1 MKQPNEYILK
11 VGDSAKLKK
20 GWITTYSLV
29 YAGMLNDYIYSLVL
43 TWSSGHNSAAF
54 NLYLEKGQSEIEM
67 LGGRITVLDV
77 NRREIRF
84 QFHK

>member
-11 VGDSAKLKK
+11 VGESAKIKK

-29 YAGMLNDYIYSLVL
+29 YAGMLSDYVYSLVL
-43 TWSSGHNSAAF
+43 TWTAGHNSAAF
-54 NLYLEKGQSEIEM
+54 NMYLEKGHSEIDM
-67 LGGRITVLDV
+67 LDGRITVLDV
-77 NRREIRF
+77 NKREIRF

>member
-29 YAGMLNDYIYSLVL
+29 YAGMLSDYIYSLVL
-43 TWSSGHNSAAF
+43 TWSAGHNSAAF